1 MFPKQFVRLSGDG
14 KPSLLGDTLGRLAGD
29 EFTAPILLCNNRHRF
44 LVRAECEAA
53 GVKPKLIVL
62 EPESRNTA
70 PAVAAA
76 AFLVSHD
83 PAAVLCVMPSDHVIG
98 NEEGF
103 LAAVRSAAILAAEG
117 RLVLFGICPT
127 EPHTGYGYIHRGD
140 PLRSNGAYEVH
151 RFVEKPD
158 ATAAASYL
166 ESGDYY
172 WNSGIFVLHAATF
185 LEELARFEPQ
195 LAASV
200 LDSVAR
206 ASTDLEFLRLHAESF
221 AACPSISVDYAV
233 MERTEKAAVIPLP
246 ASWNDIGSWGSLWN
260 ISAKDRNQNAVRGD
274 AILTDTAGT
283 LIHSERSL
291 VATLGIKDL
300 VIVDTPDALLVADR
314 HRSQEVG
321 SIAAG
326 LQRQGRREYEQ
337 HLKNYRPWGFFETL
351 SVGPRFQV
359 KLLHVVPNGQLS
371 LQMHHHRSEHWIVV
385 KGTAE
390 VTKGSEVLL
399 VRENESIYINATEW
413 HCLRNPGKIDLQVI
427 EVQIGAYLS
436 EDDIVRAV
444 DAYNRDPSETK

>member
-1 MFPKQFVRLSGDG
+1 
-14 KPSLLGDTLGRLAGD
+14 
-29 EFTAPILLCNNRHRF
+29 
-44 LVRAECEAA
+44 
-53 GVKPKLIVL
+53 
-62 EPESRNTA
+62 
-70 PAVAAA
+70 
-76 AFLVSHD
+76 VSD
-83 PAAVLCVMPSDHVIG
+83 DLDAVLCVMPSDHVIG
-98 NEEGF
+98 NKEGF
-103 LAAVRSAAILAAEG
+103 VAAVRSGAALAAEG
-117 RLVLFGICPT
+117 RLVLFGIQPT
-127 EPHTGYGYIHRGD
+127 EAHTGYGYIHRGE
-140 PLRSNGAYEVH
+140 PLGASGAYGVR

-158 ATAAASYL
+158 AQAAASYV
-166 ESGDYY
+166 ENGDYD

-195 LAASV
+195 LEASV
-200 LDSVAR
+200 RDSVTRAR
-206 ASTDLEFLRLHAESF
+206 TDLEFLRLDAESF
-221 AACPSISVDYAV
+221 TASPSISIDYAV

-246 ASWNDIGSWGSLWN
+246 ASWSDIGSWASLWD
-260 ISAKDRNQNAVRGD
+260 ISSKDRNQNAVRGD

-291 VATLGIKDL
+291 VATLGVKDL

-321 SIAAG
+321 AIAAG

-390 VTKGSEVLL
+390 VTKGNEVVM

-436 EDDIVRAV
+436 EDDIIRAA
-444 DAYNRDPSETK
+444 DAYNRGPSETR

>member
-1 MFPKQFVRLSGDG
+1 MFPKQFVRLSGDEQ
-14 KPSLLGDTLGRLAGD
+14 PSLLGDTLGRLAGD
-29 EFTAPILLCNNRHRF
+29 AFTAPFVLCNNRHRF

-83 PAAVLCVMPSDHVIG
+83 SDAVLCVMPSDHLIG
-98 NEEGF
+98 NKEGF
-103 LAAVRSAAILAAEG
+103 VAAVRSAAALAAEG
-117 RLVLFGICPT
+117 RLVLFGIQPT

-140 PLRSNGAYEVH
+140 PLGSSGAYEVR
-151 RFVEKPD
+151 RFIEKPD
-158 ATAAASYL
+158 ATTAASYL
-166 ESGDYY
+166 ESGDYF

-195 LAASV
+195 LEASV
-200 LDSVAR
+200 REAVTR
-206 ASTDLEFLRLHAESF
+206 ASTDLEFLRLDAESF

-233 MERTEKAAVIPLP
+233 MERTEKATVIPLP
-246 ASWNDIGSWGSLWN
+246 ASWNDIGSWGSLWD
-260 ISAKDRNQNAVRGD
+260 IAEKDRDQNAVRGD

-283 LIHSERSL
+283 FVHSERSL

-326 LQRQGRREYEQ
+326 LRSQGRREYEQ
-337 HLKNYRPWGFFETL
+337 HLKSYRPWGFFETL

-390 VTKGSEVLL
+390 VTKGDDVVL
-399 VRENESIYINATEW
+399 VSENEGIYINATEW
-413 HCLRNPGKIDLQVI
+413 HCLRNPGKIDLEVI
-427 EVQIGAYLS
+427 EVQIGAYLA
-436 EDDIVRAV
+436 EDDIVRASDV
-444 DAYNRDPSETK
+444 YNRDAAETK